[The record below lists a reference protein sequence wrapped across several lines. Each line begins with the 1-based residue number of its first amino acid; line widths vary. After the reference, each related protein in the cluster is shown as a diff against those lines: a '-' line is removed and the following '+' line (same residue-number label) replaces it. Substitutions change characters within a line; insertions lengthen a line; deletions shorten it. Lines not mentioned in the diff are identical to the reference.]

1 MHLQELEL
9 EIALDYWSIVLVG
22 KFHYLD
28 QWIEFYH
35 PKRHNRFVS
44 RETWILV
51 LEFAVTV
58 RNDLGEHNTT
68 HDGQG

>member
-9 EIALDYWSIVLVG
+9 EVALDYWSIVLAG
-22 KFHYLD
+22 MFHYLD

-44 RETWILV
+44 EETWIQV
-51 LEFAVTV
+51 LNFAVAV
-58 RNDLGEHNTT
+58 RKDLGEHKT
-68 HDGQG
+68 

>member
-9 EIALDYWSIVLVG
+9 EIALDYWSIVLAG
-22 KFHYLD
+22 MFTFLD

-44 RETWILV
+44 QETWILV
-51 LEFAVTV
+51 LEFAVAV
-58 RNDLGEHNTT
+58 RNDLGEHNT
-68 HDGQG
+68 